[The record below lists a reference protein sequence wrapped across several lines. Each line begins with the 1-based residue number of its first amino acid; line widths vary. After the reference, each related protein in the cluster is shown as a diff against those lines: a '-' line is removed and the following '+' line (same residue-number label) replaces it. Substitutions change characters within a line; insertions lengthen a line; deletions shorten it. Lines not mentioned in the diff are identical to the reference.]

1 MKLNYETCLSL
12 PENPKCVLV
21 PYRPE
26 HVKNYH
32 EWMKDPYLL
41 EMTGSEPL
49 TFQEEIDM
57 QNSWRDDDSKCTFII
72 LCSSSLP
79 LSLPAEA
86 EAEIGE
92 TIKNIGRDEKNIKL
106 NNEKEKKKERDLL
119 FLDEDFIQN
128 NLDKMIGD
136 VNLFISTDDSDDYS
150 DDDDNEDDGEREKD
164 VVPRRR
170 KSAELDIMI
179 AEKQYQRKG
188 IATEA
193 VKMMM
198 SYGVHKLGITRFF
211 VRIKDSNTASLN
223 MFQNKN
229 KSSSGLCF
237 RQCNYAEC
245 FKEVELEYLID
256 DTNTKELQLP
266 EYTEWICKI

>member
-1 MKLNYETCLSL
+1 
-12 PENPKCVLV
+12 
-21 PYRPE
+21 
-26 HVKNYH
+26 
-32 EWMKDPYLL
+32 
-41 EMTGSEPL
+41 MTGSEPL

-57 QNSWRDDDSKCTFII
+57 QKSWRDDDSKCTFII

-79 LSLPAEA
+79 LPLSLPAEA
-86 EAEIGE
+86 EIGE
-92 TIKNIGRDEKNIKL
+92 IIKKGRDEKNIKI
-106 NNEKEKKKERDLL
+106 NNEKERDLL

-136 VNLFISTDDSDDYS
+136 VNLFISSDDSDEYS
-150 DDDDNEDDGEREKD
+150 DDDDEDGEREKD
-164 VVPRRR
+164 VVVPRR
-170 KSAELDIMI
+170 KSAELDIMVRHVVSIENCPLSLFIFIHLYLLPSLLLIYLTLSIIYNIDSQI

-223 MFQNKN
+223 MFQNN
-229 KSSSGLCF
+229 KSSSGLSF

-256 DTNTKELQLP
+256 DDTKELQLP
-266 EYTEWICKI
+266 EYSEWICKI